1 MPIVSSMAGL
11 GDNLYQLAFVDQ
23 LERPI
28 YINTPWPQLYSA
40 VEGIHFV
47 RPDTRLRTQKKNVDR
62 LTSWEAQPRGL
73 PILQIAYSG
82 EGILQGMGRRFGKPF
97 GAFKVP
103 SFPWRPTD
111 KPYVL
116 IRPATVRAEWRAD
129 ARNPDPSYISAACEE
144 AKRRGYLTILVADLE
159 AGKEWAVGEL
169 PKADINYLSGE
180 LSVTELLGAAE
191 GASALIGGIGWIV
204 PAALALKTKAWVVCG
219 GQGGFNAPELIA
231 PQNDMITFA
240 VPNNFCRCR
249 LRDHSCDKRI
259 SDYDSKLANWFD
271 GLFFVES

>member
-1 MPIVSSMAGL
+1 MPLVNSMAGL

-28 YINTPWPQLYSA
+28 YINTPWPQLYS
-40 VEGIHFV
+40 EITDIHFV

-62 LTSWEAQPRGL
+62 LQNWEVAPRGL
-73 PILQIAYSG
+73 PVLQIAYAG
-82 EGILQGMGRRFGKPF
+82 EGIPQGMTRRFGKPF
-97 GAFKVP
+97 GVFKVP
-103 SFPWRPTD
+103 SFPWRPTA

-129 ARNPDPSYISAACEE
+129 ARNPDPSYLFEACEA
-144 AKRRGYLTILVADLE
+144 AKRRGYLTVLVADLE
-159 AGKEWAVGEL
+159 DGKEWAVGEL

-191 GASALIGGIGWIV
+191 GAAALIGGIGWIV
-204 PAALALKTKAWVVCG
+204 PAALAMQKKAWVVCG

-231 PQNDMITFA
+231 PPNDVITFV

-259 SDYDSKLANWFD
+259 SDYDSKLAQWADRF
-271 GLFFVES
+271 LPLV